1 MKNGRRE
8 KFKGSEKANT
18 RRDIF
23 FLLCYRYN
31 LLNVM
36 KTLGGFIRA
45 LVKVTNTR
53 LNTRVERTAI

>member
-1 MKNGRRE
+1 MVGVKNSKEAKRLIQE
-8 KFKGSEKANT
+8 E
-18 RRDIF
+18 IF
-23 FLLCYRYN
+23 FFFLCYRYN

-45 LVKVTNTR
+45 LLKVTNTR